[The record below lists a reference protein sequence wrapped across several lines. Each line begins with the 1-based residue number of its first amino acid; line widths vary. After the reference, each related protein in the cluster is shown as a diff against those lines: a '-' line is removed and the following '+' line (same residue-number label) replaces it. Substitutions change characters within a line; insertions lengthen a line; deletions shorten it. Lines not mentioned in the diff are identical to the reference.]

1 MNLNDILSFGHDC
14 GCGPDCDCEKEE
26 NSFTAGGI
34 TVRKLSNDEAEEMAS
49 VADTGPLTVQSSYMG
64 GETGLAGKEDTQGSY
79 LGKPSNQFTNSDG
92 TL

>member
-1 MNLNDILSFGHDC
+1 MNLNDLLSFGHE
-14 GCGPDCDCEKEE
+14 EKEE
-26 NSFTAGGI
+26 GNPNSFTAGGI
-34 TVRKLSNDEAEEMAS
+34 TVKRLENDEAEEMAA

-64 GETGLAGKEDTQGSY
+64 GETGLAGKDDTQGSY